1 MRPALRSFLITALV
15 LSPPAGHVSAAERNR
30 PGAFDYYALV
40 LSWNPSYCR
49 DEGETRDDRQCQ
61 VSKQY
66 GFLLHGLWPQYESG
80 WPNDC
85 FTGRRPWV
93 PEGVIAGMR
102 DIMPSRNLVIH
113 EYRTHGTCSGLDPA
127 QYFAVAREL
136 YQRISVP
143 ARFAAPAANTVASP
157 KDIEAAFVG
166 ANPWLKPDMIS
177 VTCRDARLYDVRICF
192 GRDLAPSACTV
203 NEDQGRLCPLPEI
216 SVPAPAAR

>member
-1 MRPALRSFLITALV
+1 MRAALRLLTITALV
-15 LSPPAGHVSAAERNR
+15 LLPAAGHVSAAKRNM

-49 DEGETRDDRQCQ
+49 DEGHARKDRQCHA
-61 VSKQY
+61 SKHY
-66 GFLLHGLWPQYESG
+66 GFLLHGLWPQYETG

-93 PEGVIAGMR
+93 PESVIAEMG

-136 YQRISVP
+136 YRRIGVP
-143 ARFAAPAANTVASP
+143 ARFAAAEANTLASP
-157 KDIEAAFVG
+157 TDIEAAFLG
-166 ANPWLKPDMIS
+166 ANPWLKPKMIS
-177 VTCRDARLYDVRICF
+177 ARSGGTL
-192 GRDLAPSACTV
+192 T
-203 NEDQGRLCPLPEI
+203 
-216 SVPAPAAR
+216 